1 MVIKCSKCYIS
12 KDGKQKHL
20 YDELKNKLKVEY
32 FSGYSH
38 QSILQD
44 FHAAIFISNVQ
55 TLIVSDLEQ
64 EIKQIT
70 KNRKLDYKVNNNLS
84 YGFLKNKII
93 TLFFSN
99 TNTHQVVDQLK
110 ILFKRELVPVRPNRS
125 NKRNVGK
132 YRRREKPKV
141 TKNQK
146 DTM

>member
-1 MVIKCSKCYIS
+1 M
-12 KDGKQKHL
+12 
-20 YDELKNKLKVEY
+20 
-32 FSGYSH
+32 
-38 QSILQD
+38 
-44 FHAAIFISNVQ
+44 
-55 TLIVSDLEQ
+55 
-64 EIKQIT
+64 IT

>member
-1 MVIKCSKCYIS
+1 MTSFIDNKKYRYDMFKVLYFKRWKVETF
-12 KDGKQKHL
+12 

-70 KNRKLDYKVNNNLS
+70 KNRKLVLS
-84 YGFLKNKII
+84 
-93 TLFFSN
+93 
-99 TNTHQVVDQLK
+99 
-110 ILFKRELVPVRPNRS
+110 
-125 NKRNVGK
+125 
-132 YRRREKPKV
+132 
-141 TKNQK
+141 
-146 DTM
+146 